1 MNMEQENNS
10 SSEFEVLKK
19 ELEVCKKE
27 CEEYLNGWKRAK
39 ADYINYKKEEVVR
52 FSSWAKMSNEA
63 LLEDL
68 LLVLDSLTLG
78 ISVLPEE
85 NAERMGMM
93 LIKTQ
98 FEDIL
103 RRHGLEKMQISPGD
117 TFNPLFHEALGE
129 ISSNAPPGTIAQEL
143 ESGYALAGKAIRP
156 VKVMLSK
163 ETNNEVEK
171 K

>member
-1 MNMEQENNS
+1 MNMEQENNT
-10 SSEFEVLKK
+10 SSESEVLQK
-19 ELEVCKKE
+19 ELEICKKE

-39 ADYINYKKEEVVR
+39 ADYINYKKEEAVR

-78 ISVLPEE
+78 ISVLPEKST
-85 NAERMGMM
+85 ERTGII

-98 FEDIL
+98 LEDIL
-103 RRHGLEKMQISPGD
+103 RRHGLEKIQISPGD
-117 TFNPLFHEALGE
+117 VFNPLFHEALGE
-129 ISSNAPPGTIAQEL
+129 IPSSAPPGTIAEEL
-143 ESGYALAGKAIRP
+143 DSGYSLVGKAIRP